1 MLSESSDPAEPG
13 VGEMRHKLLCNRAA
27 AWLREDNP
35 REALRDCKSAIE
47 MDGDDPKAHHRGGVA
62 SLALDDYGE
71 AIRMLAK
78 SLSLGSKESDA
89 KALLQLSEL
98 LARNEETLVELG
110 QSAAGEEVLNALC
123 SCCERLIGVDDDN
136 DCDASE
142 SSPSTVALMWAPT
155 LKAAVSTRRPATR
168 ISSRLIRP
176 SKGTRICTPCTCT

>member
-89 KALLQLSEL
+89 KALLQTSEL

-142 SSPSTVALMWAPT
+142 VLEES
-155 LKAAVSTRRPATR
+155 
-168 ISSRLIRP
+168 
-176 SKGTRICTPCTCT
+176 